1 LPENVERF
9 RPRQQLQ
16 HNSRRINREIAQRQ
30 SAGRG
35 VAEQEGNAA
44 GNNHEREVS
53 SFHQRLGQVSSTF
66 RADLR
71 SSSFCHL
78 IRKACE
84 AAEDRITKATQ
95 NVVALPKL
103 VSIRCH
109 CLVLLA
115 TALVALWGW
124 ARFDGQLEGNK
135 QEDRRDATKVFKDI
149 LLIFLFRS
157 MVSSLTR
164 GS

>member
-115 TALVALWGW
+115 TALVALWVG
-124 ARFDGQLEGNK
+124 
-135 QEDRRDATKVFKDI
+135 RDTTDSSKETSKRIGATLQK
-149 LLIFLFRS
+149 FLKIYY
-157 MVSSLTR
+157 
-164 GS
+164 